1 MKFLTAIK
9 AAALALIA
17 TVALTGCSFETIP
30 PAYKGKILTTT
41 GYNPE
46 ILEPGKLTTWGR
58 DKLILLETGTRT
70 VTETITVKMEDKL
83 DLTFDVRMRTRIG
96 GSDKA
101 LNGMFNDIQVK
112 DSTVSLPQIYA
123 VYGLDVVQ
131 STARSVVGKY
141 KTEDVAANFDKIT
154 ADLQERLVKNMIGS
168 PLEVSNVTLGN
179 LQYPSVIINAI
190 EKQSERKLA
199 IETETNQQA
208 IETVKRENALR
219 LAQMDNDIELTKAR
233 TLRDANAITA
243 NGLSPLLL
251 QYRALEVQAEM
262 AKNNSAVFVP
272 YEALGTSGLSNR
284 VFNKAQ

>member
-1 MKFLTAIK
+1 MKFITALK
-9 AAALALIA
+9 TAALAMLA
-17 TVALTGCSFETIP
+17 TVMLTGCSFETIP

-70 VTETITVKMEDKL
+70 VTETITVKMDDKL

-131 STARSVVGKY
+131 STARSIVGKY
-141 KTEDVAANFDKIT
+141 KTEDVGANFDKIT
-154 ADLQERLVKNMIGS
+154 SELQERLVKNMANS

-179 LQYPSVIINAI
+179 LQYPKVITDAI

-208 IETVKRENALR
+208 IETVKRENQLK
-219 LAQMDNDIELTKAR
+219 LAQLDQDVELTKAR
-233 TLRDANAITA
+233 TLRDANQITA

-251 QYRALEVQAEM
+251 QYRALDVQSEM

-272 YEALGTSGLSNR
+272 YEALGTTGFSNR
-284 VFNKAQ
+284 VFNK

>member
-1 MKFLTAIK
+1 MKFITALK
-9 AAALALIA
+9 TAALAMLA
-17 TVALTGCSFETIP
+17 TVMLTGCSFETIP

-131 STARSVVGKY
+131 STSRSIVGKY
-141 KTEDVAANFDKIT
+141 KTEDVGANFDKIT
-154 ADLQERLVKNMIGS
+154 SELQERLVKNMANS

-179 LQYPSVIINAI
+179 LQYPKVITDAI

-208 IETVKRENALR
+208 IETVKRENQLK
-219 LAQMDNDIELTKAR
+219 LAQLDQDVELTKAR
-233 TLRDANAITA
+233 TLRDANQITA

-251 QYRALEVQAEM
+251 QYRALDVQSEM
-262 AKNNSAVFVP
+262 AKNNNAVFVP

-284 VFNKAQ
+284 VFAK

>member
-1 MKFLTAIK
+1 MKFITALK
-9 AAALALIA
+9 TAALAMLA
-17 TVALTGCSFETIP
+17 TVMLTGCSFETIP

-131 STARSVVGKY
+131 STARSIVGKY
-141 KTEDVAANFDKIT
+141 KTEDVGANFDKIT
-154 ADLQERLVKNMIGS
+154 SELQERLVKNMANS

-179 LQYPSVIINAI
+179 LQYPKVITDAI

-208 IETVKRENALR
+208 IETVKRENQLK
-219 LAQMDNDIELTKAR
+219 LAQLDQDVELTKAR
-233 TLRDANAITA
+233 TLRDANQITA

-251 QYRALEVQAEM
+251 QYRALDVQSEM

-272 YEALGTSGLSNR
+272 YEALGTTGFSNR
-284 VFNKAQ
+284 VFNK

>member
-1 MKFLTAIK
+1 MKFITALK
-9 AAALALIA
+9 TAALALLA
-17 TVALTGCSFETIP
+17 TVMLTGCSFETIP
-30 PAYKGKILTTT
+30 PAYKGKILTTS

-70 VTETITVKMEDKL
+70 VTETITVKMDDKL

-131 STARSVVGKY
+131 STARSIVGKY
-141 KTEDVAANFDKIT
+141 KTEDVGANFDKIT
-154 ADLQERLVKNMIGS
+154 SELQERLVKNMANS

-179 LQYPSVIINAI
+179 LQYPKVITDAI

-208 IETVKRENALR
+208 IETVKRENQLK
-219 LAQMDNDIELTKAR
+219 LAQLDQDVELTKAR
-233 TLRDANAITA
+233 TLRDANQITA

-251 QYRALEVQAEM
+251 QYRALDVQSEM

-272 YEALGTSGLSNR
+272 YEALGTTGFSNR
-284 VFNKAQ
+284 VFNK

>member
-1 MKFLTAIK
+1 MKFITALK
-9 AAALALIA
+9 TAALALLA
-17 TVALTGCSFETIP
+17 TVMLTGCSFETIP

-131 STARSVVGKY
+131 STARSIVGKY
-141 KTEDVAANFDKIT
+141 KTEDVGANFDKIT
-154 ADLQERLVKNMIGS
+154 SELQERLVKNMANS

-179 LQYPSVIINAI
+179 LQYPKVITDAI

-208 IETVKRENALR
+208 IETVKRENQLK
-219 LAQMDNDIELTKAR
+219 LAQLDQDVELTKAR
-233 TLRDANAITA
+233 TLRDANQITA

-251 QYRALEVQAEM
+251 QYRALDVQSEM

-272 YEALGTSGLSNR
+272 YEALGTTGFSNR
-284 VFNKAQ
+284 VFNK

>member
-1 MKFLTAIK
+1 MKFFYAIK
-9 AAALALIA
+9 AAALALVA

-70 VTETITVKMEDKL
+70 VTETITVKMQDKL

-112 DSTVSLPQIYA
+112 DSIVSLPQIYS

-131 STARSVVGKY
+131 STARSIVGKY
-141 KTEDVAANFDKIT
+141 NTEDVAANFDKIT
-154 ADLQERLVKNMIGS
+154 SELQERLVKNMANS

-179 LQYPSVIINAI
+179 LQYPKVITDAI

-208 IETVKRENALR
+208 IEAVKRENQLK
-219 LAQMDNDIELTKAR
+219 LAQMDQDIELTKAR
-233 TLRDANAITA
+233 TLRDANQITA
-243 NGLSPLLL
+243 NGLTPMLLS
-251 QYRALEVQAEM
+251 YRALEVQEKMAE
-262 AKNNSAVFVP
+262 NNNAIFVP
-272 YEALGTSGLSNR
+272 YEAMGTSGLSNR
-284 VFNKAQ
+284 IFAK

>member
-1 MKFLTAIK
+1 MKFITALK
-9 AAALALIA
+9 TAALALLA
-17 TVALTGCSFETIP
+17 TVMLTGCSFETIP
-30 PAYKGKILTTT
+30 PAYKGKILTTS

-70 VTETITVKMEDKL
+70 VTETITVKMDDKL

-112 DSTVSLPQIYA
+112 EDTVSLPQIYA

-131 STARSVVGKY
+131 STARSIVGKY
-141 KTEDVAANFDKIT
+141 KTEDVGANFDKIT
-154 ADLQERLVKNMIGS
+154 SELQERLVKNMANS

-179 LQYPSVIINAI
+179 LQYPKVITDAI

-208 IETVKRENALR
+208 IETVKRENQLK
-219 LAQMDNDIELTKAR
+219 LAQLDQDVELTKAR
-233 TLRDANAITA
+233 TLRDANQITA

-251 QYRALEVQAEM
+251 QYRALDVQSEM

-272 YEALGTSGLSNR
+272 YEALGTTGFSNR
-284 VFNKAQ
+284 VFNK